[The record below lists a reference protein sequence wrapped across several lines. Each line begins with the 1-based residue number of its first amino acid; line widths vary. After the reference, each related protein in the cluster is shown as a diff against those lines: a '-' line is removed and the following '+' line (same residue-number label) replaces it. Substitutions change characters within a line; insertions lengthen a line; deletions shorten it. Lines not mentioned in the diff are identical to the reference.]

1 MGLEERIAFLEA
13 REEIRALVTDYSMA
27 VDDRDVNTIGTLFTE
42 DGIFGHADGSAV
54 MNGRKEIVDFY
65 NGRLGD
71 MGPTYHFPH
80 SHKITFINETHAEG
94 IVLAHAEL
102 SQEGQTYYT
111 GLRYYDKYKSN
122 NGVWCFQERL
132 LKFLFFMP
140 MEELVKDGLS
150 QENRKRFQGKGNY
163 RQIYLKCNH
172 RGFLFLKKNNQSC
185 ISALMISAT
194 PPMAAARALKKSW
207 GLINFR

>member
-1 MGLEERIAFLEA
+1 MDLGQRVEQLEA
-13 REEIRALVTDYSMA
+13 REAIRTLVADYSMA

-80 SHKITFINETHAEG
+80 SHKITFINETNAEG

-102 SQEGQTYYT
+102 SQEGRTYYT

-150 QENRKRFQGKGNY
+150 QKNRKRFPGQGELATDLPEM
-163 RQIYLKCNH
+163 QPSWIS
-172 RGFLFLKKNNQSC
+172 FSEKK
-185 ISALMISAT
+185 
-194 PPMAAARALKKSW
+194 
-207 GLINFR
+207 